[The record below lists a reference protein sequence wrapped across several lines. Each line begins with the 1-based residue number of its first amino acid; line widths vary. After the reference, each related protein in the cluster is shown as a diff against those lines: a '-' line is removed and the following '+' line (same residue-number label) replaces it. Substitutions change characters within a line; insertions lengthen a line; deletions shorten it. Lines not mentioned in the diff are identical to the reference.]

1 MIYGVYMRLELLMRE
16 QKRVELLNECVR
28 YFYDMTQKTGTL
40 WENNTASA
48 SCDHGFASYVS
59 RFIIYALFG
68 FDVLYP
74 EKGGAKNG
82 IKLSSEAVLPF
93 KQKTVNLSVFNNIVT
108 VK

>member
-1 MIYGVYMRLELLMRE
+1 MRALFLRYDARKPALYGKITPLR
-16 QKRVELLNECVR
+16 
-28 YFYDMTQKTGTL
+28 
-40 WENNTASA
+40 A

-82 IKLSSEAVLPF
+82 IKLNSEAVLPF
-93 KQKTVNLSVFNNIVT
+93 KQKTVNLSVLNNIVT